1 MSATREHRL
10 HGLEPDNL
18 LAFLALL
25 GLLRA
30 LETATP
36 MWPPPRVAWAVDTF
50 PLRPVLTLPVATERH
65 AIVGAA
71 AAGVRQLAKRHDF
84 RPYKNLKLSLEEARA
99 KLRDA
104 VAGSDRYTA
113 ELWAALVSDAAVRS
127 KKAEVEPT
135 PLCLMF
141 GQGYQHF
148 LERLRAVPR
157 QAQPDRGPGLPTY
170 SVSETDCLIEALFTP
185 WARPDATP
193 SFRWDPHEDVRYALR
208 ATNPTDKKTKATT
221 QHGANRLAAVGLAA
235 LTAAPARRRAAG
247 EVHLAVLGGD
257 RMKDGSFTLTWPIWR
272 EPISL
277 AAIRNLLGHPGLDDP
292 ATCAELGIVDRRR
305 SRRISVGKYMNFTP
319 AVSWRRHTEAGYSR
333 ARDPALA
340 PEGGPH

>member
-1 MSATREHRL
+1 MSETRHHRL
-10 HGLEPDNL
+10 VGLEPDNL

-36 MWPPPRVAWAVDTF
+36 MWPPPRVAWAVDSL
-50 PLRPVLTLPVATERH
+50 PLRPVLTLPEAIERR
-65 AIVGAA
+65 AILDAA
-71 AAGVRQLAKRHDF
+71 AAGVRQLAKQHVFED
-84 RPYKNLKLSLEEARA
+84 KTLKLSPEKAT
-99 KLRDA
+99 KTLRGA
-104 VAGSDRYTA
+104 AGSDRYTA
-113 ELWAALVSDAAVRS
+113 DLWAALVSDAAVRS

-148 LERLRAVPR
+148 LERLRTVPR
-157 QAQPDRGPGLPTY
+157 QAQPDRGPGQPTY
-170 SVSETDCLIEALFTP
+170 SASETDCLSEALFTP
-185 WARPDATP
+185 WARPDATW
-193 SFRWDPHEDVRYALR
+193 SFRWDPHEDVRYAHR

-235 LTAAPARRRAAG
+235 LTVAPARRRAAG

-257 RMKDGSFTLTWPIWR
+257 RMLDGSFAFTWPIWR

-292 ATCAELGIVDRRR
+292 ATRAALGIVDRRR
-305 SRRISVGKYMNFTP
+305 SRRISVGKYMNFTT
-319 AVSWRRHTEAGYSR
+319 AVSWRGRLEA
-333 ARDPALA
+333 
-340 PEGGPH
+340 E